1 MKHFF
6 LLIFFFAVTVNL
18 SAQTDGP
25 KGGMAIPKKK
35 KNAAPEKPSLSNSGT
50 FSIKPEKKQSNPI
63 YQIGGPQEQKSPMS
77 TETRYVSRG
86 PEFEDRVEIK
96 QRRESSEPYKGN
108 QYFGE
113 FRSTAVYVQVMCRD
127 FEYPDGDLIQVVVN
141 DKVVIPEV
149 LLVSEYKALNIP
161 LEKGFNKIDFV
172 ALNQGSSGPNTAE
185 FVVMDDKEKT
195 ITRNQWNLATGFK
208 ATVVLVKE

>member
-1 MKHFF
+1 M
-6 LLIFFFAVTVNL
+6 
-18 SAQTDGP
+18 AQVDGP
-25 KGGMAIPKKK
+25 TGGIPIPKKK
-35 KNAAPEKPSLSNSGT
+35 KNAEPQKPSLSNEGT
-50 FSIKPEKKQSNPI
+50 FTIKPEKKPEFPL
-63 YQIGGPQEQKSPMS
+63 YQIGGPEEQRSPMS
-77 TETRYVSRG
+77 TETRFVSRG

-108 QYFGE
+108 QFFGE
-113 FRSTAVYVQVMCRD
+113 YRSTAVYVQVMCRD
-127 FEYPDGDLIQVVVN
+127 FEYPDGDLIQVMVN

-172 ALNQGSSGPNTAE
+172 ALNQGTSGPNTAE
-185 FVVMDDKEKT
+185 FVVMDDKEQT

-208 ATVVLVKE
+208 ATVMLVKE